1 MGQRRKMWQN
11 LEKQNNMVW
20 QDDKKVSLLR
30 AGWPCWCFLALVV
43 LLSVPAFIEVMP
55 QRDVAFRY
63 APMAEAF
70 RDGDFT
76 YAFHPRTGF
85 FHTFTAGIIAWVLQC
100 SGFLACKLSSL
111 LFMSLTVFPLFA
123 LMRRVYSR
131 FMAEIVTL
139 VFILASQLQ
148 RLGWSGLRD
157 SHKACLIILG
167 GYALIVIYQQREK
180 WTGYIWL
187 GIAVGAGFVTRGDLV
202 LFMLLLL
209 FWGIVME
216 LKLKKFPLRSICS
229 SVVAVVLA
237 LPAVILNW
245 YLAGVAVP
253 EIRFALIF
261 RSLMKRY
268 PRLED
273 TLPRMVLGLV
283 ALFLIAWAVRRSYD
297 AGFGKYLGWSAA
309 GIWLALLVW
318 RCCSADFQIT
328 VPVSNYLGSI
338 IRGFFPVYAVTGLFG
353 IGFRLLKKHWTRE
366 ESILAAMLFGHAILV
381 CSQVIFHDKTFYVS
395 SRYLMPAI
403 PLELGWS
410 VIGILGL
417 WEILTCWVRDKH
429 PRLVHNVGS
438 IAFALTVCGFLYD
451 FYLPIINRKPWNYP
465 EQLRMIAK
473 TIQKDYKGPA
483 EFRPEVDPGHYIPKL
498 KPAILFVSGRKKKF
512 KIQPDFSK
520 VIISAYFAKGR
531 VAYNLAEADYVVDN
545 YAKRNYFPAGTVL
558 LREVKFGKKKYRIW
572 KKIK

>member
-1 MGQRRKMWQN
+1 MGWP
-11 LEKQNNMVW
+11 E
-20 QDDKKVSLLR
+20 DKKVSPLR
-30 AGWPCWCFLALVV
+30 AAWPYWCFLALVV

-85 FHTFTAGIIAWVLQC
+85 FHTFTAGIIAWLFQC

-131 FMAEIVTL
+131 SMAEISTL
-139 VFILASQLQ
+139 VFIFASQLQ

-157 SHKACLIILG
+157 SHKTFLLILA

-180 WTGYIWL
+180 WKGYIWL
-187 GIAVGAGFVTRGDLV
+187 GIAAGAGIVTRGDLV
-202 LFMLLLL
+202 LVMLVLF

-229 SVVAVVLA
+229 SVLAVVLT

-261 RSLMKRY
+261 RSLMNRY

-273 TLPRMVLGLV
+273 TLPLMAFGLV
-283 ALFLIAWAVRRSYD
+283 SMFLIAWVIRRIYD
-297 AGFGKYLGWSAA
+297 AGFGKFLGWSAA
-309 GIWLALLVW
+309 FAWLALLV
-318 RCCSADFQIT
+318 RQCYLEDFQLT
-328 VPVSNYLGSI
+328 VPISNYLGSI
-338 IRGFFPVYAVTGLFG
+338 IRGFFPVFAVTGLFG
-353 IGFRLLKKHWTRE
+353 IGFRLLRKRWTRE
-366 ESILAAMLFGHAILV
+366 ESILAALLFGHAILV
-381 CSQVIFHDKTFYVS
+381 CSQIILHDKTFYVS

-410 VIGILGL
+410 VIGILEL
-417 WEILTCWVRDKH
+417 WEILTSWVRDKY
-429 PRLVHNVGS
+429 PRLVQNVGS
-438 IAFALTVCGFLYD
+438 IAFAVTVCGFLYD
-451 FYLPIINRKPWNYP
+451 FYLPMIHKKAWNYSG
-465 EQLRMIAK
+465 QLDMIAQ
-473 TIQKDYKGPA
+473 IIRKDYKGPA

-498 KPAILFVSGRKKKF
+498 NPAILFVSDSKQKF

-520 VIISAYFAKGR
+520 VIISAYLAKGR
-531 VAYNLAEADYVVDN
+531 VTDNLAEADYVVDN
-545 YAKRNYFPAGTVL
+545 YTECNYSLDGSVL

-572 KKIK
+572 KIIK